1 MHREELVE
9 KFGDIFS
16 FNVTE
21 SKKIDSNSVELTL
34 SEFGDQSF
42 IFTYYN
48 DHSFCFETK

>member
-1 MHREELVE
+1 MHREELIE

-16 FNVTE
+16 FNITD
-21 SKKIDSNSVELTL
+21 SKKIDSNSIEITL

-48 DHSFCFETK
+48 DRSFKLETK